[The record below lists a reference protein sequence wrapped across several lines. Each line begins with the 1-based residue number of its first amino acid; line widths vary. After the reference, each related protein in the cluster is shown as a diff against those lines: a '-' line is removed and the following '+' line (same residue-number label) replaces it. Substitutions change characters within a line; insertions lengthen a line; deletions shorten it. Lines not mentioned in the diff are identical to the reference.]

1 VRGLAHQ
8 LRQDGHAITILTES
22 GPDLP
27 DREEWDE
34 GTIIRT
40 PLLGGALPQPEI
52 MLERWPQLVPFIED
66 AQPDIVL
73 ANNHTSIGTIPA
85 AHAAGVPVV
94 YSCHGWGLFCTL
106 KIRLL
111 RPDDTLCYNERRL
124 ETCLACQDM
133 LAPPQPPR
141 VAGKGRGLLR
151 TGWRRLT
158 WQRRRREAFRPL
170 VARYDHFQ
178 DILESADARIG
189 DSKMTASLF
198 RSPRTFAV
206 YYGIDTDHYRP
217 VDSAPFRERFG
228 LDGDY
233 LFVSSRVN
241 RTKGQDWAVRALAHL
256 PEHIKL
262 VLTGTPPHIT
272 TDAPPYLRRLYDLVA
287 DLGLR
292 DRVAFTG
299 YLEGDDLVQAYSG
312 AAVTLVPSVWLEAFG
327 YVTVEAMACESPV
340 VVTSNCGSAELVEDG
355 VNGYVVPRMDA
366 QALAGAVLK
375 ALPQRDT
382 LGRAARDTV
391 IRELSW
397 PMIAA
402 QTLDVFQT
410 AFAHHREQQRI
421 DPRHA

>member
-1 VRGLAHQ
+1 MRLQPMKILIVLDRYYPTGGGIQQYVRGLAHQ

-141 VAGKGRGLLR
+141 VAGKGRGLLAAHR
-151 TGWRRLT
+151 LAAADVAAAGARRC
-158 WQRRRREAFRPL
+158 RPL
-170 VARYDHFQ
+170 VARY
-178 DILESADARIG
+178 ESFSGHSGERDARIG
-189 DSKMTASLF
+189 DF
-198 RSPRTFAV
+198 Q
-206 YYGIDTDHYRP
+206 DDRP
-217 VDSAPFRERFG
+217 ACSGR
-228 LDGDY
+228 
-233 LFVSSRVN
+233 
-241 RTKGQDWAVRALAHL
+241 RALSPCTMASI
-256 PEHIKL
+256 PTI
-262 VLTGTPPHIT
+262 TP
-272 TDAPPYLRRLYDLVA
+272 
-287 DLGLR
+287 
-292 DRVAFTG
+292 
-299 YLEGDDLVQAYSG
+299 
-312 AAVTLVPSVWLEAFG
+312 
-327 YVTVEAMACESPV
+327 
-340 VVTSNCGSAELVEDG
+340 
-355 VNGYVVPRMDA
+355 
-366 QALAGAVLK
+366 
-375 ALPQRDT
+375 
-382 LGRAARDTV
+382 GR
-391 IRELSW
+391 
-397 PMIAA
+397 
-402 QTLDVFQT
+402 
-410 AFAHHREQQRI
+410 
-421 DPRHA
+421 